1 MLRPHQAFMRQCI
14 SSPLAT
20 TDPSVRQLGCSHTV
34 LGDQRGYRFTKHA
47 QKVIHTEF
55 RTNVGILRAQV
66 QRNELQMQWQVKLL
80 KPVCQCSSRFV
91 SGNIVRVPERVRAL
105 LRQTC
110 SCVSFACNFSAH
122 VNDTHLFVALKDD
135 WIEETVSFK
144 MLQDFLRQVLTHTF
158 SEHTS
163 PRVSSDVMH
172 G

>member
-20 TDPSVRQLGCSHTV
+20 TDPSVRQLGCSHVV

-66 QRNELQMQWQVKLL
+66 QRNELQMQWHVKLL

-91 SGNIVRVPERVRAL
+91 SGNIVRVPDCVRAL
-105 LRQTC
+105 LRQTRC
-110 SCVSFACNFSAH
+110 SDDFFLASVS
-122 VNDTHLFVALKDD
+122 TL
-135 WIEETVSFK
+135 
-144 MLQDFLRQVLTHTF
+144 FLRF
-158 SEHTS
+158 I
-163 PRVSSDVMH
+163 RVQLFCTRQ
-172 G
+172 